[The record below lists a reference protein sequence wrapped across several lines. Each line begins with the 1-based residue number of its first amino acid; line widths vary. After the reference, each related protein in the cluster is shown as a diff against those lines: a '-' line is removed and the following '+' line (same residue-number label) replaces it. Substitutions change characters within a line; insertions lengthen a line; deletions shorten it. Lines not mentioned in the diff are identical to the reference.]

1 VSHWGLLLG
10 LPHCQLRG
18 RLSPA
23 SESVQNG
30 NCMAVSK
37 ISGEHCD
44 QPSGFP
50 HDEKSTALHPVGSK
64 ERGSGCEPKNK
75 PRVPRCQGCH
85 GAKGAL
91 CYDHW
96 AAFRRLDLEASRNW
110 ILSNAHARTMGH
122 GSFILCK
129 LCLAMPG
136 FIFPPVSL
144 NLVEYNPGFYH
155 LAWGCPCR
163 PNPLEPPDNILLA
176 RFGWSSLVI
185 FGWSFGFVPISNA
198 CANPSGPTATV
209 AQPPLGGARTL

>member
-1 VSHWGLLLG
+1 MAIVWPFQKSQGNIVINHLAFHTMRN
-10 LPHCQLRG
+10 LPHCILWGARN
-18 RLSPA
+18 
-23 SESVQNG
+23 EVQV
-30 NCMAVSK
+30 VSRK
-37 ISGEHCD
+37 
-44 QPSGFP
+44 
-50 HDEKSTALHPVGSK
+50 T
-64 ERGSGCEPKNK
+64 N
-75 PRVPRCQGCH
+75 QGCH